1 MANKLMLHSFIEE
14 DFDLIAIHCSLEA
27 YHLSFLLNKNLNFRL
42 QRELRDVDFTYE
54 KGTAFYQLFSYCD
67 DYQQCTYYLVENKH
81 TIKASNLY
89 SEGSLF
95 KAEETYSTQL
105 IPEYKKVD
113 YFLKIENEGLLTNT
127 KELIAEL
134 QKITSI
140 ITAYKVD
147 FNTLKSVEN
156 LTFN

>member
-1 MANKLMLHSFIEE
+1 MANKLMLHTSIEE

-27 YHLSFLLNKNLNFRL
+27 YHLAFLLNKNLKFRL
-42 QRELRDVDFTYE
+42 QRELLDVDFAYQ
-54 KGTAFYQLFSYCD
+54 KGTAYYQLFSYCD
-67 DYQQCTYYLVENKH
+67 DHQQCTYYLIENKH

-95 KAEETYSTQL
+95 KSDETYSTQL

-113 YFLKIENEGLLTNT
+113 YFLKIENEGLATNT

-147 FNTLKSVEN
+147 FDTLKSVEN